1 MTRKKQDHGAL
12 TELLTTASAELLR
25 DLICRLAAS
34 RPDVLRECLEYI
46 KVHALLS
53 EEQRNKSAGEAALA
67 LWSELEPDLAEL
79 DSYGG
84 GEYSETDHV
93 GGLLYDLQNSLAAK
107 DVEAEYRHNLLA
119 EILPYIESGNAG
131 LDDDLYGVAFAAC
144 YDDDDWRRLAEA
156 LERMKGDWKIRQ
168 AREIY
173 RKLGDREKYLEL
185 RHLKME
191 YGDDFH
197 DLATFYWETGD
208 KEKALAVA
216 EEGLTKGGGRMDDLR
231 AFLAERARESGNREE
246 YLVLQFTQA
255 TDDITLEKYKAFK
268 ELCTPVEW
276 AGFEPR
282 VLDGLGNAVDSDRL
296 KIRMYRK
303 EYEEALSVLVKG
315 RYPVHDWDG
324 GDELRA
330 AKALEDRFPE
340 EILKYYLSGLY
351 NLNVNATRKEYARKA
366 KVMEKIRHLLVDV
379 LRADARWRDLAGKI
393 KRGNMRRPALQEEFA
408 AVVAGWRE
416 L

>member
-1 MTRKKQDHGAL
+1 MAAKKEKQDAL
-12 TELLTTASAELLR
+12 TELLTAASAELLR
-25 DLICRLAAS
+25 DLIHQLAVS
-34 RPDVLRECLEYI
+34 RPDVRRKCLEYL
-46 KVHALLS
+46 KAQAPLS
-53 EEQRNKSAGEAALA
+53 QEQKNNSAGEAALA
-67 LWSELEPDLAEL
+67 LWSELEPDLEEL
-79 DSYGG
+79 DSCG
-84 GEYSETDHV
+84 GEYSEVDYV
-93 GGLLYDLQNSLAAK
+93 GGLLYDLQKSLAAK
-107 DVEAEYRHNLLA
+107 DVEAEYRHSLLT

-131 LDDDLYGVAFAAC
+131 LDDELYGVAFAAC
-144 YDDDDWRRLAEA
+144 YENDDWRQLAEA

-173 RKLGDREKYLEL
+173 RKLRDREKYLEL
-185 RHLKME
+185 RRLKME
-191 YGDDFH
+191 LGDDFH
-197 DLATFYWETGD
+197 DLAAFYWETG
-208 KEKALAVA
+208 EKQKAVA
-216 EEGLTKGGGRMDDLR
+216 VAQEGLKKGRGRMDDLR

-246 YLVLQFTQA
+246 YLALQFAQA
-255 TDDITLEKYKAFK
+255 TDHITLEKYKAFK
-268 ELCTPVEW
+268 EVCTPAEW
-276 AGFEPR
+276 ATFEPK
-282 VLDGLGNAVDSDRL
+282 VLDRLNDAWDSDRL

-351 NLNVNATRKEYARKA
+351 NLKVNATRKEYARNA
-366 KVMEKIRHLLVDV
+366 KVMTKIRHLLVDV
-379 LRADARWRDLAGKI
+379 LKADARWRDLAGKI
-393 KRGNMRRPALQEEFA
+393 KRDNVRRPAFQEEFA